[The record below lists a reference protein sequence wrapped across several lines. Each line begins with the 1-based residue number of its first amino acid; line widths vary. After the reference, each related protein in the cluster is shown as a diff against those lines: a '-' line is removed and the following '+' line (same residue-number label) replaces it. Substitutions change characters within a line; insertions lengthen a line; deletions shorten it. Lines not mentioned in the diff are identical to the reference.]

1 MANGQFLQD
10 LSSGIFGR
18 LGELQTKQNEKD
30 EQRRGEVLSL
40 LAGLADKV
48 EPESLPTLMGH
59 IGDVMKL
66 KGPMKK
72 FWNAFSGMPDRGF
85 EDQIGTKLSETLGSA
100 VGPDTAMNLRESNKQ
115 NLLKPFRAE
124 GTRPRSVEALNYRQ
138 APELEGKMVLRDP
151 RREELSK
158 IAARYEGQEQLMQD
172 RLALSNEFKSRENEL
187 KRAHDTEM
195 LNQRFELKR
204 GQAQS
209 ELAGWL
215 QTTFPD
221 KYDYNSAY
229 QEAGRRLL
237 NKKEADLD
245 QVLQKIELMKST
257 GRLQDTQANQL
268 EEGTKPSDVMAERR
282 FDKDQQKEFRTLQ
295 SELATSQARSRSI
308 DPQIKN
314 LESKLQGLADRAA
327 PGKGKFIPGVGFQ
340 GVDPFIETLP
350 MVKPVLDEYNNLL
363 KEKESVLTSRK
374 TKYGQLTT
382 QFRDYIEPSLS
393 EEDEIKLRQEFGGV
407 SPAGAPRTT
416 PKKAIP
422 PTLPGKGGD
431 GGQSS
436 RYFRS
441 PNPEKYS
448 VGQKF
453 KDANGRLITVIGIG
467 PTGEIYYK

>member
-1 MANGQFLQD
+1 
-10 LSSGIFGR
+10 
-18 LGELQTKQNEKD
+18 
-30 EQRRGEVLSL
+30 
-40 LAGLADKV
+40 
-48 EPESLPTLMGH
+48 
-59 IGDVMKL
+59 
-66 KGPMKK
+66 
-72 FWNAFSGMPDRGF
+72 
-85 EDQIGTKLSETLGSA
+85 
-100 VGPDTAMNLRESNKQ
+100 
-115 NLLKPFRAE
+115 
-124 GTRPRSVEALNYRQ
+124 
-138 APELEGKMVLRDP
+138 
-151 RREELSK
+151 
-158 IAARYEGQEQLMQD
+158 
-172 RLALSNEFKSRENEL
+172 
-187 KRAHDTEM
+187 
-195 LNQRFELKR
+195 
-204 GQAQS
+204 
-209 ELAGWL
+209 
-215 QTTFPD
+215 
-221 KYDYNSAY
+221 
-229 QEAGRRLL
+229 
-237 NKKEADLD
+237 
-245 QVLQKIELMKST
+245 
-257 GRLQDTQANQL
+257 
-268 EEGTKPSDVMAERR
+268 MAERR

-295 SELATSQARSRSI
+295 SELATSQARARSI

-327 PGKGKFIPGVGFQ
+327 PGKGKFVPGVGFQ

-448 VGQKF
+448 VGQKYR
-453 KDANGRLITVIGIG
+453 DANGRLITVIGIG